1 MHTYWAPFMY
11 KWRYAG
17 KKSQQEKVC
26 IQNFLVSSSK
36 TPTQIHL
43 SKIIRKEGIGNG
55 LLAQPCMVSRCSN
68 THCVG
73 PNRKQALPIWE

>member
-1 MHTYWAPFMY
+1 MHIYWAPFMY

-36 TPTQIHL
+36 TPTQTHL
-43 SKIIRKEGIGNG
+43 SKIIRKEGTGNG
-55 LLAQPCMVSRCSN
+55 AFGS
-68 THCVG
+68 
-73 PNRKQALPIWE
+73 ALHGFQVLKHPLCWSYL

>member
-1 MHTYWAPFMY
+1 MNICRARFMY

-17 KKSQQEKVC
+17 IKSQQEKVC

-43 SKIIRKEGIGNG
+43 SKIRRKKGIGNG
-55 LLAQPCMVSRCSN
+55 AFGSDLRGFQVLKHPLCWSY
-68 THCVG
+68 
-73 PNRKQALPIWE
+73 W